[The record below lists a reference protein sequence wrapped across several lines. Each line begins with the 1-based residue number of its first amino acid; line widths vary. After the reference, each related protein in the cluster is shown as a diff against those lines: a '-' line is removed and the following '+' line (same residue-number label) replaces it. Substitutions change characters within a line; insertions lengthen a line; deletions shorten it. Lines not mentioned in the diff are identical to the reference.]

1 MSIRNNKKKF
11 LYFTGGLSIVPPVFF
26 ALQTII
32 TGAEVEWR
40 MPSAWE
46 GIIFSIGITA
56 ILSYLMLELH
66 EILKRKLPWTK
77 INPTKRIF
85 IQLFSNLIICN
96 VVMICYMIAFQF
108 VLENVLQKDCILQ
121 EDMRKY
127 FFNNIMMATV
137 LTILANLILEG
148 SYFLDQWR
156 KSLLETETLKR
167 KNIQSQFESLKNQ
180 VNPHFLFNS
189 LNALS
194 SLVHTDPLK
203 AEEFIDE
210 FAKIYRYVLDIK
222 DKVLVPLKEEYHFIK
237 SFIFLQQIRFE
248 KNLQINF
255 NIEEQYLSDFIP
267 PLSLQELIENAIKH
281 NEVSEDNPLQI
292 DIYTENNMLVV
303 SNNIQK
309 RMQTI
314 ASTKT
319 GLRNINERYLMLSSS
334 AAQFEENKNHFTVRL
349 PLIKEED

>member
-1 MSIRNNKKKF
+1 MSIKSNKKQF
-11 LYFTGGLSIVPPVFF
+11 LYLAGGLCMVPPVFF
-26 ALQTII
+26 ALQGVI
-32 TGAEVEWR
+32 TGAEVEGR
-40 MPSAWE
+40 MPSVWE
-46 GIIFSIGITA
+46 GIIFSIGITT
-56 ILSYLMLELH
+56 ILSYLMLEVH
-66 EILKRKLPWTK
+66 QVLKKHYPWTK
-77 INPTKRIF
+77 TKPAKRIF
-85 IQLFSNLIICN
+85 IQLSSNLILCN
-96 VVMICYMIAFQF
+96 VVMVGYMFTFQYII
-108 VLENVLQKDCILQ
+108 ENILLQPCIKD
-121 EDMRKY
+121 EDLRKY
-127 FFNNIMMATV
+127 LFNNLMMATV

-148 SYFLDQWR
+148 SYFLNQWR

-248 KNLQINF
+248 KNLQIEIH
-255 NIEEQYLSDFIP
+255 IEEAHFADFIP

-281 NEVSEDNPLQI
+281 NEVSEENPLHI
-292 DIYTENNMLVV
+292 SIYTENNMLVV
-303 SNNIQK
+303 RNNLQK
-309 RMQTI
+309 RMQKI

-319 GLRNINERYLMLSSS
+319 GLRNINERYQMLSATS
-334 AAQFEENKNHFTVRL
+334 AHISEEANCFIVRL